1 MPEVGQPVLTRY
13 LALRS
18 DSVIAQGFWIVTF
31 AFFTTVGAQLE
42 IPHYPVPYTFQTFFV
57 LLAGGLLGKRNGF
70 LSMMTYLG
78 IGAIG
83 LPVFAGS
90 SFGIAR
96 LLGPSGGYLISFPF
110 AAFLIAFLISMRPKF
125 TGQLGGTM
133 KRFAASFAW
142 TVGSMIVG
150 LLFIFAIGTLQ
161 LNAVYFHNW
170 TSSFLSG
177 FMIFSWWDVL
187 KLTAAAAICNGI
199 DRA

>member
-1 MPEVGQPVLTRY
+1 MAEVGQPVLARY
-13 LALRS
+13 FALRS

-31 AFFTTVGAQLE
+31 AFFTAGGAQLE

-70 LSMMTYLG
+70 LSMTTYLG
-78 IGAIG
+78 FGAIG

-110 AAFLIAFLISMRPKF
+110 ATYLVAFLISMQPKLSE
-125 TGQLGGTM
+125 QLGGTM
-133 KRFAASFAW
+133 KRFAASFVW
-142 TVGSMIVG
+142 TVGSMIIG

-170 TSSFLSG
+170 TSSFRSG

-187 KLTAAAAICNGI
+187 KLTAAAAICRGI
-199 DRA
+199 NRA